1 MDINKYIGIP
11 FQHHGRDE
19 LGADCYG
26 LVRMILGRE
35 YNKFLPDF
43 WEYTSASDVRS
54 IGKLMNDN
62 TQVLARRVE
71 EPGEGD
77 VVLYRFR
84 GYTSH
89 IALYVG
95 GNRVIH
101 IMENINSV
109 CVPYDK
115 GILRGRL
122 EGFYAID

>member
-1 MDINKYIGIP
+1 MDINKYVGIP

-26 LVRMILGRE
+26 LVRMILERE

-43 WEYTSASDVRS
+43 WEYTSANDLPS
-54 IGKLMNDN
+54 IGKLFDENA
-62 TQVLARRVE
+62 QIHAHRVE
-71 EPGEGD
+71 EPSEGN

-89 IALYVG
+89 IAVYVG
-95 GNRVIH
+95 GGNVIH
-101 IMENINSV
+101 IMKNINSV
-109 CVPYDK
+109 CVPVEK
-115 GILRGRL
+115 GILRGRV